1 MRGLTP
7 AERAV
12 LASLCDVAPSHLIPI
27 EEVEPTVRALC
38 ADGRAFA
45 SWDIIGEADRREMF
59 DATDA
64 GRRDRA
70 TLGKELHRPNG
81 DAEDGCSGRG
91 SNTFSHLAALSPQPQ
106 TARQTALPTRAT
118 DT

>member
-64 GRRDRA
+64 GRLALRLWPA
-70 TLGKELHRPNG
+70 T
-81 DAEDGCSGRG
+81 
-91 SNTFSHLAALSPQPQ
+91 AATPGAGGQ
-106 TARQTALPTRAT
+106 
-118 DT
+118 